1 MLVASRLFW
10 SIGMRTVIVAIAI
23 LCASWSIGAAQRDAC
38 TYLAAQFAPL
48 SAGPTFLASFPTV
61 EEGPLHASAFL
72 YDNAA
77 ATIALVG
84 CGQLPLARRIGDAIL
99 IALDNDRFWHDG
111 RLRNSYLAGALD
123 KKVIDKKESI
133 KLGGWWDKEQQRW
146 LEDRYQVGS
155 DNGNMAWAMLALLA
169 IDKAALDKVAIDKAA
184 ANTKYRAG
192 AIRIGQWVASQR
204 DTRGAGGFTGGTFAH
219 EPQPS
224 IIHWKS
230 TEHNTDLAAAF
241 AQLAEI
247 TGDKSWRDLS
257 NAATQFVTAMWD
269 SKRNCFNTGTGDGGV
284 TINPFI
290 VLDAQIWPLLA
301 LPTAT
306 QRYAK
311 AIDCA
316 REWLSYQQGY
326 AYSEVRDGVW
336 TEGSAQ
342 ALLLMKLLGRNA
354 DAARLQKAIAQQRT
368 QDGSYYASSA
378 AQLPTGFMLA
388 TDPSQP
394 RLYYRVPHLGALA
407 WVALAERGFN
417 PFTGNT
423 ALPKH

>member
-1 MLVASRLFW
+1 MLY
-10 SIGMRTVIVAIAI
+10 
-23 LCASWSIGAAQRDAC
+23 ASWSAGAAERDAC
-38 TYLAAQFAPL
+38 SYLAAQFAPL
-48 SAGPTFLASFPTV
+48 AAGPVLLASFPTV

-77 ATIALVG
+77 ATVALVG

-111 RLRNSYLAGALD
+111 RLRNSYLAGALE
-123 KKVIDKKESI
+123 KKVIDKKTPI

-169 IDKAALDKVAIDKAA
+169 IDKAGTDA
-184 ANTKYRAG
+184 KYRAG

-204 DTRGAGGFTGGTFAH
+204 DTRGVGGFTGGTFAH

-224 IIHWKS
+224 IIRWKS

-241 AQLAEI
+241 AQLAQI
-247 TGDKSWRDLS
+247 TGDQSWRDLS
-257 NAATQFVTAMWD
+257 SAANQFVAAMWD
-269 SKRNCFNTGTGDGGV
+269 SKRNCFNTGTGDDGV
-284 TINPFI
+284 KINPFI

-301 LPTAT
+301 LPGAT
-306 QRYAK
+306 QRYVK

-316 REWLSYQQGY
+316 HEWLSYKQGY

-342 ALLLMKLLGRNA
+342 ALLLMKLLGRND
-354 DAARLQKAIAQQRT
+354 DAARLQEAIAQQRT
-368 QDGSYYASSA
+368 QDGAYYASSIS
-378 AQLPTGFMLA
+378 QLPTGFMLA

-394 RLYYRVPHLGALA
+394 RLYYRLPHLGALA
-407 WVALAERGFN
+407 WVALAERRFN
-417 PFTGNT
+417 PFTGTT
-423 ALPKH
+423 ALPDR